1 MSTILLL
8 FGFREVNNE
17 QPEES
22 PRFVTSLL
30 HVNHLLLFGT
40 LFILC
45 HMGANSSVDLT
56 LCIMDYP
63 IPFDMTENRKASN
76 RTTPVKCIL
85 IFFHI
90 VLNMSKGS
98 V

>member
-45 HMGANSSVDLT
+45 HMGANSSVALT

-63 IPFDMTENRKASN
+63 IPFDMTSN